1 MFQNIRD
8 LSIFNKVFNLYGNE
22 YPKIFISWIIR
33 FLYRTGFVIGWTV
46 IVGMFV
52 SNYGISALPYLFAA
66 NALFTILGSLF
77 YSTFID
83 KYKKE
88 TLMMITIALVVGILF
103 LGILLEPIDKIFFF
117 ALLLAVESIFLMQF
131 KVLLDG
137 YIEEMFN
144 PLESERVFPLIE
156 AAETFGGI
164 IAGLTVV
171 YFSGTIETYK
181 LIYLCIGILLL
192 IIPCLFIYKNWG
204 ERMVIVKEEAETE
217 GSDVGIFSK
226 IKNEFIKSKDFSF
239 IKGLFFII
247 IFQWILFNLIEFQY
261 TRAVYSNV
269 SHIILEGGSGF
280 EHAIVHDLG
289 VLFIIF
295 NASILVMQI
304 FVGGRLLNAL
314 GITGTM
320 ILHPVVTVLSLLG
333 LMAMPGNFN
342 MAVLTKNNFGVTS
355 AIFTN
360 AYHSSYYA
368 IKESL
373 REHTREF
380 LEGIVRPVGA
390 LIGTLVLILLQYYF
404 QGQDLSF
411 YLNIVML
418 VFALL
423 LLQFSYIQQRK
434 YTENAT
440 HHLLSNEK
448 EMRINAVDILAQ
460 KGHKDPS
467 VILTKI
473 LLNNAEPISLRVRIL
488 KALGELK
495 EEIAIKE
502 IMKCFDAPKAAIREA
517 AIDAL
522 FGYKDLFDASF
533 KGLTVLR
540 YQLVNNLKNMYEK
553 EVHEDLRSRIIL
565 LLSKVS
571 TVSTIEFLL
580 KILHESSGT
589 LREDS
594 IYALGNYEDEYVVEY
609 IKPYLK
615 SRNFKEKI
623 NAAIALAKFDNY
635 YDEAIYTI
643 SSFIYGSSKE
653 KMAYGLYAIGE
664 LNLSRMQ
671 NICVKHLNSRD
682 LNLRMYAAIALAKMG
697 NDIAI
702 PHLIEL
708 LFSKNQNIAKKVK
721 NMLKNIDVRIFKNVD
736 RILKHL
742 VAQEIKK
749 LLDRKKAEILKDLE
763 HRDLLTLRWLY
774 SLVGEYDEVE
784 VIDSLIKSNI

>member
-22 YPKIFISWIIR
+22 YPKLLISWVIR
-33 FLYRTGFVIGWTV
+33 FLYRTSFVIGWTV

-52 SNYGISALPYLFAA
+52 ANYGISTLPYLFAA

-83 KYKKE
+83 RYAKD
-88 TLMMITIALVVGILF
+88 TLMVITVLVTVCILF
-103 LGILLEPIDKIFFF
+103 LGILLEPVDKILFF

-171 YFSGTIETYK
+171 YFSGSIDTYK
-181 LIYLCIGILLL
+181 LIYLCMGILLL
-192 IIPCLFIYKNWG
+192 IVPCLFIYKSLK
-204 ERMVIVKEEAETE
+204 EHVVIVKKEVHKEEEI
-217 GSDVGIFSK
+217 GIFSK
-226 IKNEFIKSKDFSF
+226 FKNEFLKSKDFSF

-247 IFQWILFNLIEFQY
+247 ILQWILFNLIEFQY

-295 NASILVMQI
+295 NSSILIMQI
-304 FVGGRLLNAL
+304 FIGGRLLNAL
-314 GITGTM
+314 GITGTI
-320 ILHPVVTVLSLLG
+320 ILHPVVTILSLLG
-333 LMAMPGNFN
+333 LIIMPGNFN

-380 LEGIVRPVGA
+380 LEGIVRPIGA
-390 LIGTLVLILLQYYF
+390 LIGTLVLILLQVYL
-404 QGQDLSF
+404 QNNDLTF
-411 YLNIVML
+411 YLNIAML
-418 VFALL
+418 IFALL

-448 EMRINAVDILAQ
+448 EMRVNAVDILAQ

-467 VILTKI
+467 LILTKI
-473 LLNNAEPISLRVRIL
+473 LLNDSEPISLRVRIL
-488 KALGELK
+488 RALGELK
-495 EEIAIKE
+495 EEVAIKE
-502 IMKCFDAPKAAIREA
+502 IIKCFNASKAAIREA

-522 FGYKDLFDASF
+522 FSYKDLFDTSN
-533 KGLTVLR
+533 KKLTVLR
-540 YQLVNNLKNMYEK
+540 YQLVNELKNMYER
-553 EVHEDLRSRIIL
+553 EVHEDLRSRIVL
-565 LLSKVS
+565 LLSNIS
-571 TVSTIEFLL
+571 SVSTIEFLL
-580 KILHESSGT
+580 KILHESKGT

-594 IYALGNYEDEYVVEY
+594 IYALGNYDDECVVDY

-635 YDEAIYTI
+635 YNEAIYTV
-643 SSFIYGSSKE
+643 SSFIYGNSKE
-653 KMAYGLYAIGE
+653 KIAYGLYAIGE
-664 LNLSRMQ
+664 LNLTRMKD
-671 NICVKHLNSRD
+671 ICVKYLNSKD
-682 LNLRMYAAIALAKMG
+682 LNLKMYAAVALAKMG

-702 PHLIEL
+702 PRLIDL
-708 LFSKNQNIAKKVK
+708 LFSKNQNVAKKVK
-721 NMLKNIDVRIFKNVD
+721 NFLKNIDVRIFKNVD

-742 VAQEIKK
+742 VAEEIKK
-749 LLDRKKAEILKDLE
+749 LLNKNKAEILTDLAHE
-763 HRDLLTLRWLY
+763 DLLTLRWLY
-774 SLVGEYDEVE
+774 SLIGEYDEVE
-784 VIDSLIKSNI
+784 IIDSLIKK